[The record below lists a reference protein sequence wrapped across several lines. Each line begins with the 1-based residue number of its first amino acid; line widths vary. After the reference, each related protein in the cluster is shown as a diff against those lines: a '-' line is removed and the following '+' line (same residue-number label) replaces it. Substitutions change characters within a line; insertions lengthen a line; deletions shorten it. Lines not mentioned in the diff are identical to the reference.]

1 MIIYAICMFVFAL
14 VFAVLG
20 ALIYKGNTNLINC
33 YHENRVKDKTTYC
46 KKFGQALFVM
56 AAVLVGSGIVG
67 LLGEKDAI
75 VFAALGVLVVGAAA
89 GLGLIFRVQKKYGGG
104 VF

>member
-1 MIIYAICMFVFAL
+1 MFVFAL

-20 ALIYKGNTNLINC
+20 VLIYKGNTNLINC
-33 YHENRVKDKTTYC
+33 YHEDRVTDRTTYS
-46 KKFGQALFVM
+46 KKFGRALFVM

-67 LLGEKDAI
+67 LFGEKDTF
-75 VFAALGVLVVGAAA
+75 VFAALGVLVVGAAV
-89 GLGLIFRVQKKYGGG
+89 GLGVIFHVQKKYGGG